1 MDQQQFVGLDV
12 SQAETAVCVIDAAG
26 ATVWQGK
33 CASDPEAI
41 AGTLRRRAPDVARIA
56 LETGPMSAW
65 HSRSRGAWGLPVL
78 SAAPRHAR
86 AALALARPYLRRL
99 ADRLNDTPRRCL

>member
-41 AGTLRRRAPDVARIA
+41 AGTLRRHVSVVHGSVCWLVMGRWV
-56 LETGPMSAW
+56 S
-65 HSRSRGAWGLPVL
+65 
-78 SAAPRHAR
+78 
-86 AALALARPYLRRL
+86 
-99 ADRLNDTPRRCL
+99 

>member
-33 CASDPEAI
+33 CSPGLQFA
-41 AGTLRRRAPDVARIA
+41 
-56 LETGPMSAW
+56 ETPTCG
-65 HSRSRGAWGLPVL
+65 
-78 SAAPRHAR
+78 
-86 AALALARPYLRRL
+86 
-99 ADRLNDTPRRCL
+99 

>member
-12 SQAETAVCVIDAAG
+12 SQAETAVCVLDAAG

-41 AGTLRRRAPDVARIA
+41 AGTPTTRTPDVGASRWRPA
-56 LETGPMSAW
+56 PCPLGTGAT
-65 HSRSRGAWGLPVL
+65 A
-78 SAAPRHAR
+78 
-86 AALALARPYLRRL
+86 
-99 ADRLNDTPRRCL
+99 